1 MRRGALRLA
10 IAVEKRSIRVV
21 VLQSTPHPDLLRRS
35 IQRWAGWG
43 GSLKPTPP
51 RTVFASENTA
61 KIENKNGSRSENH
74 RKITLEMGILTW
86 NLRSPTPTRLTFQD
100 YNLVE
105 NQDHQGYLKK
115 LKTMRKKYFVLRGD
129 SAEASARLEYY
140 ESEKKWKTSTCNPK
154 RTITLKN
161 CFNINK
167 KLDTRH
173 KWVIALYTRN
183 DKFCI
188 VFDNEEEME
197 DWLQA
202 LLSLQQGEKIEEGGV
217 VKPNFEHVWEVF
229 VHSKQLG
236 SKTNMTGPCRLCLTD
251 QAVTLVRRE
260 KDETLPE
267 TCLEYSLQ
275 KIRCCGHVDTFFYM
289 EVGQWTATGAGNLW
303 LQAEDTNIAE
313 NIHHT
318 ILKYLQACGKNA
330 NREIQPP
337 RPRAVSVTDSDRRQ
351 VMTRWS
357 THTGL
362 TARDRSDTMPTQG
375 VSRPRTSSECVP
387 HLAYPPRHPNNLHS
401 RPLSSCN
408 RGISYSPPAAPSPIS
423 PGSATCSDSAGSSLS
438 MDGDVTDGHWED
450 RFSHSLTPDEPVIV
464 EENTEDYA
472 PWIGEDEQLNN
483 YVRNSDTPMNAPLL
497 NTISCHNST
506 NNLQTNNSDYKSNY
520 SPSQVS
526 RLESLHT
533 AKDLSYMIMTPGAN
547 VTKPHSKSS
556 ANHSRG
562 SSLTEEGYVP
572 MAPGNSDDGYVDMD
586 HGSTRHRDHYQSGE
600 LSAGSSCSMTSGTP
614 STDQR
619 FSDYPLDKVISYFPD
634 EEIPAERH
642 PRSYSV
648 GSRPNLNRRAEI
660 PVTTFSERARAS
672 SLGSKNGKGFNSLRM
687 HNQHHHV
694 GSSHSSVEPSDD
706 MMEMDFSKK
715 GRMKS
720 RKKPSSSER
729 LSVPCGSAST
739 LSSAASSYSTAEG
752 SYMEMSPRCSPSLPS
767 PPKTNRLLSILGK
780 SPPKHDLFPFT
791 RNSPPVSG
799 YPSPSLGRVP
809 EIEPFYGESSQQPSP
824 KDSYMEMKPKL
835 LESNQKV
842 VAVKNTKARIE
853 SFPTTANVCQSM
865 PRSKCTRDDHFESSL
880 KRKMSH
886 TCTIPEDNNNSKIII
901 GNSPPSNQLDDYVEM
916 DLGTAKSTE
925 RSLKSKSAE
934 EDYMEMDGRGDK
946 IEYGRSQPI
955 AIQSNVK
962 ETNSI
967 FSSLGGRKNS
977 TGTSPKRS
985 FLQFGSSPS
994 PVSSPYGTLG
1004 RSRPR
1009 KNTLRRDSRG
1019 NLGTDSS
1026 GSASSIFP
1034 MSLNS
1039 SINSPEDFEAK
1050 CQVDATSGTVILSPE
1065 NSRSVDDLTN
1075 KLGCCIVEDGPE
1087 DYVPYEPG
1095 APLKPTIPVKSSP
1108 AEADYAQMAPVKPP
1122 TVRKTSM
1129 PLLNKFDR
1137 FLMGLG
1143 VGQLTSS
1150 TSSPS
1155 IKLAC
1160 TEPAADIEEPPSLP
1174 EEEEEE
1180 EENPAVA
1187 TVPSKP
1193 LEEAPAPKT
1202 PPAVK
1207 EKELHYAS
1215 LDLRRSGSESEES
1228 NKTLKTQNSLTESSS
1243 ASSPSPNPSSP
1254 SPASTSFTYAEIDFA
1269 KTGTSS
1275 QNP

>member
-1 MRRGALRLA
+1 
-10 IAVEKRSIRVV
+10 
-21 VLQSTPHPDLLRRS
+21 
-35 IQRWAGWG
+35 
-43 GSLKPTPP
+43 
-51 RTVFASENTA
+51 
-61 KIENKNGSRSENH
+61 
-74 RKITLEMGILTW
+74 
-86 NLRSPTPTRLTFQD
+86 
-100 YNLVE
+100 
-105 NQDHQGYLKK
+105 
-115 LKTMRKKYFVLRGD
+115 
-129 SAEASARLEYY
+129 
-140 ESEKKWKTSTCNPK
+140 
-154 RTITLKN
+154 
-161 CFNINK
+161 
-167 KLDTRH
+167 
-173 KWVIALYTRN
+173 
-183 DKFCI
+183 
-188 VFDNEEEME
+188 
-197 DWLQA
+197 
-202 LLSLQQGEKIEEGGV
+202 LQQGEKIEEGGV

-260 KDETLPE
+260 KDETVPE

-313 NIHHT
+313 NIHLT
-318 ILKYLQACGKNA
+318 ILKYLQACGKNT

-337 RPRAVSVTDSDRRQ
+337 RPRAVSVTDSDRRP

-357 THTGL
+357 THTASSGSGGGGMNHQRTYSFPLSPLPPTRRASTGTRPLSKLIISTSPQSSL
-362 TARDRSDTMPTQG
+362 TTRDRSDTMPTQG
-375 VSRPRTSSECVP
+375 VSRPRTSSECAP

-401 RPLSSCN
+401 RPLSSYN

-423 PGSATCSDSAGSSLS
+423 PGSVTCSDSAGSSLS
-438 MDGDVTDGHWED
+438 MDGDMTDGHWED

-483 YVRNSDTPMNAPLL
+483 YVRNSDTLMNAPLL

-506 NNLQTNNSDYKSNY
+506 NNLQTTNSDYKSNY

-526 RLESLHT
+526 RLESPNT
-533 AKDLSYMIMTPGAN
+533 AKDTSYMIMTPGAN
-547 VTKPHSKSS
+547 VTKTHSKTSV
-556 ANHSRG
+556 NHSRG

-648 GSRPNLNRRAEI
+648 GSRPNLNKRAEI
-660 PVTTFSERARAS
+660 QVTTFSERARAS

-687 HNQHHHV
+687 HNHHHV
-694 GSSHSSVEPSDD
+694 ASSHSSMEPSDD

-715 GRMKS
+715 GRMKN
-720 RKKPSSSER
+720 RKKPTSSER

-809 EIEPFYGESSQQPSP
+809 EIEPFYGESCHQPSP
-824 KDSYMEMKPKL
+824 KDSYMEMKPKP

-842 VAVKNTKARIE
+842 VAAKNTKARIE
-853 SFPTTANVCQSM
+853 SFPSTGSVGQSTI
-865 PRSKCTRDDHFESSL
+865 RSKCTRDDNFESSL

-901 GNSPPSNQLDDYVEM
+901 GNSPPSNQLDEYVEM
-916 DLGTAKSTE
+916 DLGVTKSSV
-925 RSLKSKSAE
+925 RSLKNNSAE
-934 EDYMEMDGRGDK
+934 DDYMEMDGRGDK

-955 AIQSNVK
+955 AIQANAK

-967 FSSLGGRKNS
+967 FSLGGRKNS

-1004 RSRPR
+1004 RSHPR
-1009 KNTLRRDSRG
+1009 KNTLRRDSRE
-1019 NLGTDSS
+1019 NLGTNSS
-1026 GSASSIFP
+1026 GSSSSIFP

-1050 CQVDATSGTVILSPE
+1050 CQVDATSGTVILSTE

-1087 DYVPYEPG
+1087 DYVLYEPG
-1095 APLKPTIPVKSSP
+1095 APMKATNPVKSSP
-1108 AEADYAQMAPVKPP
+1108 AEADYAQMAPIKPP

-1143 VGQLTSS
+1143 VGQMTSS

-1160 TEPAADIEEPPSLP
+1160 SEPAADLGESPSLP

-1180 EENPAVA
+1180 EEAPAVA
-1187 TVPSKP
+1187 TQPSISQDG
-1193 LEEAPAPKT
+1193 APSPKT
-1202 PPAVK
+1202 PPVTK

-1254 SPASTSFTYAEIDFA
+1254 SPASPSFTYAEIDFA
-1269 KTGTSS
+1269 KTGASS